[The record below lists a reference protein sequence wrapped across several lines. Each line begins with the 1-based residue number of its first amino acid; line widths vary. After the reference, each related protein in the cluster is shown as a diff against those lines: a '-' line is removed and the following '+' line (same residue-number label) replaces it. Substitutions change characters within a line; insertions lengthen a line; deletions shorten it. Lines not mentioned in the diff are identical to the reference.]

1 MKMRKLFNGLLHR
14 ERVCPWWLCFTFDNV
29 FRTLFHDPEQ
39 ILRPYVHEGNAA
51 LDIGPGMGYFTI
63 PMARMVGENGR
74 VIAADIQERMLAG
87 IKKRAV
93 RSGLQDRIIV
103 HLCSSHTF
111 GLNGTFD
118 FILAFWM
125 LHEVPDKNR
134 FLAELFS
141 LLKDN
146 GNFLLAEPKI
156 HTTKANFE
164 ETVRMTSQA
173 GFTLSQNPEIFLS
186 RCALFRK
193 TKK

>member
-1 MKMRKLFNGLLHR
+1 MKMRKLFNGLLRR

-63 PMARMVGENGR
+63 PMAWMVGEKGR

-103 HLCSSHTF
+103 HLCSSHTL

-125 LHEVPDKNR
+125 LHEVPDKHR

-141 LLKDN
+141 LLKDD

-164 ETVRMTSQA
+164 ETVRLTSQA

-193 TKK
+193 AKK